1 MYRVCDALS
10 SRQFVFVFRATPTAG
25 ESHYWCIGTRLPTPE
40 SELVLLAL
48 LSAHLSCSADALH
61 VDPCDES
68 DHRGSVR
75 ILVAAVHMETI
86 DTTIIW

>member
-1 MYRVCDALS
+1 M
-10 SRQFVFVFRATPTAG
+10 RAT
-25 ESHYWCIGTRLPTPE
+25 IGVLAHGCPPL
-40 SELVLLAL
+40 SQSLIVLLAL

-61 VDPCDES
+61 VDPGEES

-75 ILVAAVHMETI
+75 ILVAAVHMETV